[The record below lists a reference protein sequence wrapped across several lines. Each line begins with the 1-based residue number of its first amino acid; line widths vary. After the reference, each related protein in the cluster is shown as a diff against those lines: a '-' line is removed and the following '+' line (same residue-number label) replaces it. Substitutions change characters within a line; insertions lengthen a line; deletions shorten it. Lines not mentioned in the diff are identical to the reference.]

1 MKKSTSL
8 FAITL
13 LSAGLLLGTAQGA
26 DVANGVPPSLTQI
39 QQQWA
44 NVKYQQSGDAQEQAF
59 AELVKTA
66 QAAVQANP
74 GDARYLIWEGIV
86 RATYAGSVGG
96 LDALDEV
103 STAKELFEKALAQDD
118 KALDGSAYTSLGSLY
133 YQVPGWPIGF
143 GSDKKAR
150 EFLLK
155 GLAVNPDGIDS
166 NYFYGDYLL
175 QQKQYKDAIPVLEK
189 ALLAAPRP
197 GREDADAGRR
207 QEIEQALSKARSKV
221 RS

>member
-1 MKKSTSL
+1 MKQSSAL
-8 FAITL
+8 IAITL
-13 LSAGLLLGTAQGA
+13 LTTSLLLGTVRAETA
-26 DVANGVPPSLTQI
+26 ALELSQI

-44 NVKYQQSGDAQEQAF
+44 SAKYQQTGDQQEQTF

-66 QAAVQANP
+66 QAAAKANP
-74 GDARYLIWEGIV
+74 SDARYLIWEGII

-96 LDALDEV
+96 LGALDEV
-103 STAKELFEKALAQDD
+103 ETAKDLFEQALKQDE

-150 EFLLK
+150 EYLLK

-166 NYFYGDYLL
+166 NYFYGDFLL
-175 QQKQYKDAIPVLEK
+175 QQKEYKKAVAVLEK

-207 QEIEQALSKARSKV
+207 QEIEQALGKARSKIK
-221 RS
+221 S

>member
-1 MKKSTSL
+1 MKKSSAL
-8 FAITL
+8 IAMTL
-13 LSAGLLLGTAQGA
+13 LTTSLLLGTVRAETA
-26 DVANGVPPSLTQI
+26 ALELSQI

-44 NVKYQQSGDAQEQAF
+44 SAKYQQTGDQQEQTF

-66 QAAVQANP
+66 QAAAKTNP
-74 GDARYLIWEGIV
+74 NDARYLIWEGII

-103 STAKELFEKALAQDD
+103 ETAKGLFEQALKQDD

-133 YQVPGWPIGF
+133 YQVPGWPLGF

-150 EFLLK
+150 EYLLK

-166 NYFYGDYLL
+166 NYFYGDFLL
-175 QQKQYKDAIPVLEK
+175 QQKEYTKAVAVLEK

-207 QEIEQALSKARSKV
+207 QEIEQALGKARSKIK
-221 RS
+221 S

>member
-1 MKKSTSL
+1 MKKSSAL
-8 FAITL
+8 IAMTL
-13 LSAGLLLGTAQGA
+13 LTTSLLLGTVRAETA
-26 DVANGVPPSLTQI
+26 ALKLSQI

-44 NVKYQQSGDAQEQAF
+44 SAKYQQTGDQQEQTF

-66 QAAVQANP
+66 QAAAKANP
-74 GDARYLIWEGIV
+74 SDARYLIWEGII

-103 STAKELFEKALAQDD
+103 ETAKDLFEQALKQDE

-133 YQVPGWPIGF
+133 YQVPGWPLGF

-150 EFLLK
+150 EYLLK

-166 NYFYGDYLL
+166 NYFYGDFLL
-175 QQKQYKDAIPVLEK
+175 QQKEYTKAVAVLEK

-207 QEIEQALSKARSKV
+207 QEIEQALGKARSKIK
-221 RS
+221 S

>member
-1 MKKSTSL
+1 MKQSSAL
-8 FAITL
+8 IAITL
-13 LSAGLLLGTAQGA
+13 LTTSLLLGTVRAETA
-26 DVANGVPPSLTQI
+26 ALELNQI

-44 NVKYQQSGDAQEQAF
+44 SAKYQQTGDQQEQTF

-66 QAAVQANP
+66 QAAAKANP
-74 GDARYLIWEGIV
+74 NDARYLIWEGII

-103 STAKELFEKALAQDD
+103 ETAKDLFEQALKQDE

-133 YQVPGWPIGF
+133 YQVPGWPLGF

-150 EFLLK
+150 EYLLK

-166 NYFYGDYLL
+166 NYFYGDFLL
-175 QQKQYKDAIPVLEK
+175 QQKEYKKAVAVLEK
-189 ALLAAPRP
+189 ALLAAPRS

-207 QEIEQALSKARSKV
+207 QEIEQALGKARSKIK
-221 RS
+221 S

>member
-1 MKKSTSL
+1 MKQSSAL
-8 FAITL
+8 IAMTL
-13 LSAGLLLGTAQGA
+13 LTTSLLLGTVRAETA
-26 DVANGVPPSLTQI
+26 ALELTQI

-44 NVKYQQSGDAQEQAF
+44 SAKYQQTGDQQEKTF

-66 QAAVQANP
+66 QAAAKANP
-74 GDARYLIWEGIV
+74 SDARYLIWEGII

-103 STAKELFEKALAQDD
+103 ETAKDLFEQALKQDE

-150 EFLLK
+150 EYLLK

-166 NYFYGDYLL
+166 NYFYGDFLL
-175 QQKQYKDAIPVLEK
+175 QQKEYKKAVAVLEK

-207 QEIEQALSKARSKV
+207 QALGKARSKIK
-221 RS
+221 S

>member
-1 MKKSTSL
+1 MKQSSAL
-8 FAITL
+8 IAITL
-13 LSAGLLLGTAQGA
+13 LTTSLLLGTVRAETA
-26 DVANGVPPSLTQI
+26 ALELSQI

-44 NVKYQQSGDAQEQAF
+44 SAKYQQTGDQQEQTF

-66 QAAVQANP
+66 QAAAKANP
-74 GDARYLIWEGIV
+74 SDARYLIWEGII

-103 STAKELFEKALAQDD
+103 ETAKDLFEQALKQDE

-150 EFLLK
+150 EYLLK

-166 NYFYGDYLL
+166 NYFYGDFLL
-175 QQKQYKDAIPVLEK
+175 QQKEYKKAVAVLEK

-207 QEIEQALSKARSKV
+207 QEIEQALGKARSKIK
-221 RS
+221 S

>member
-1 MKKSTSL
+1 MKQSSAL
-8 FAITL
+8 IAITL
-13 LSAGLLLGTAQGA
+13 LTTSLLLGSVRAETAA
-26 DVANGVPPSLTQI
+26 LELTQI

-44 NVKYQQSGDAQEQAF
+44 SAKYQQTGDQQEQTF

-66 QAAVQANP
+66 QAAAKANP
-74 GDARYLIWEGIV
+74 NDARYLIWEGII

-103 STAKELFEKALAQDD
+103 ETAKDLFEQALKQDE

-150 EFLLK
+150 EYLLK

-166 NYFYGDYLL
+166 NYFYGDFLL
-175 QQKQYKDAIPVLEK
+175 QQKEYKKAVAVLEK

-207 QEIEQALSKARSKV
+207 QEIEQALGKARSKIK
-221 RS
+221 S

>member
-1 MKKSTSL
+1 MKQSSAL
-8 FAITL
+8 IAMTL
-13 LSAGLLLGTAQGA
+13 LTTSLLLGTVRAETA
-26 DVANGVPPSLTQI
+26 ALELTQI

-44 NVKYQQSGDAQEQAF
+44 SAKYQQTGDQQEKTF

-66 QAAVQANP
+66 QAAAKANP
-74 GDARYLIWEGIV
+74 SDARYLIWEGII

-103 STAKELFEKALAQDD
+103 ETAKDLFEQALKQDE

-150 EFLLK
+150 EYLLK

-166 NYFYGDYLL
+166 NYFYGDFLL
-175 QQKQYKDAIPVLEK
+175 QQKEYKKAVAVLEK
-189 ALLAAPRP
+189 ALLAAPRS
-197 GREDADAGRR
+197 GRADADAGRR
-207 QEIEQALSKARSKV
+207 QEIEQALGKARSKIK
-221 RS
+221 S

>member
-1 MKKSTSL
+1 MNKSSAL
-8 FAITL
+8 IAITL
-13 LSAGLLLGTAQGA
+13 LTTSLLLGTVRAETA
-26 DVANGVPPSLTQI
+26 ALELSQI

-44 NVKYQQSGDAQEQAF
+44 SAKYQQTGDQQEQTF
-59 AELVKTA
+59 AELVKAA
-66 QAAVQANP
+66 QAAAKANP
-74 GDARYLIWEGIV
+74 SDARYLIWEGII

-103 STAKELFEKALAQDD
+103 ETAKDLFEQALKQDE

-150 EFLLK
+150 EYLLK

-166 NYFYGDYLL
+166 NYFYGDFLL
-175 QQKQYKDAIPVLEK
+175 QQKEYKKAVAVLEK

-197 GREDADAGRR
+197 GREEADAGRR
-207 QEIEQALSKARSKV
+207 QEIEQALGKARSKIK
-221 RS
+221 S

>member
-1 MKKSTSL
+1 MKQSSAL
-8 FAITL
+8 IAITL
-13 LSAGLLLGTAQGA
+13 LTTSLLLGSVRAETAA
-26 DVANGVPPSLTQI
+26 LELSQI

-44 NVKYQQSGDAQEQAF
+44 SAKYQQTGDQQEQTF

-66 QAAVQANP
+66 QAAAKANP
-74 GDARYLIWEGIV
+74 NDARYLIWEGII

-103 STAKELFEKALAQDD
+103 ETAKDLFEQALKQDE

-150 EFLLK
+150 EYLLK

-166 NYFYGDYLL
+166 NYFYGDFLL
-175 QQKQYKDAIPVLEK
+175 QQKEYKKAVAVLEK

-207 QEIEQALSKARSKV
+207 QEIEQALGKARSKIK
-221 RS
+221 S

>member
-1 MKKSTSL
+1 MKKSAL

-13 LSAGLLLGTAQGA
+13 LSASLLLGTAQA
-26 DVANGVPPSLTQI
+26 TEASAEVPQGLSQI

-44 NVKYQQSGDAQEQAF
+44 TVKYQQTGDAQEQAF
-59 AELVKTA
+59 AELVKAA
-66 QAAVQANP
+66 QSAVQANP

-103 STAKELFEKALAQDD
+103 ETAKELFEKALAQDD

-150 EFLLK
+150 EYLLK
-155 GLAVNPDGIDS
+155 GLAVNPNGIDS
-166 NYFYGDYLL
+166 NYFYGDFLL
-175 QQKQYKDAIPVLEK
+175 QQKKYSDAIPVLEK
-189 ALLAAPRP
+189 ALLAAPRQ
-197 GREDADAGRR
+197 GREEADAGRR
-207 QEIEQALSKARSKV
+207 QEIEQALNKARAKIKS
-221 RS
+221 

>member
-1 MKKSTSL
+1 MKHSSAL
-8 FAITL
+8 IAITL
-13 LSAGLLLGTAQGA
+13 FTTSLLLGRVQAET
-26 DVANGVPPSLTQI
+26 STLELSQI

-44 NVKYQQSGDAQEQAF
+44 SAKYQQSGEQQEQTF
-59 AELVKTA
+59 AELVKSA
-66 QAAVQANP
+66 QAAVKANP
-74 GDARYLIWEGIV
+74 SDARYLIWEGII

-103 STAKELFEKALAQDD
+103 ETAKDLFEQALKQDE

-150 EFLLK
+150 EYLLK

-166 NYFYGDYLL
+166 NYFYGDFLL
-175 QQKQYKDAIPVLEK
+175 QQKEYTKAVAVLEK

-207 QEIEQALSKARSKV
+207 QEIEQALGKARSKIK
-221 RS
+221 S

>member
-1 MKKSTSL
+1 MKKSSAL
-8 FAITL
+8 IAMTL
-13 LSAGLLLGTAQGA
+13 LTTSLLLGTVQAEPA
-26 DVANGVPPSLTQI
+26 ALELSQI

-44 NVKYQQSGDAQEQAF
+44 SAKYQQTGDQQEHTF

-66 QAAVQANP
+66 QAAAKAHP
-74 GDARYLIWEGIV
+74 SDARYLIWEGII

-103 STAKELFEKALAQDD
+103 EAAKTLFEQALKQDE

-150 EFLLK
+150 EYLLK

-166 NYFYGDYLL
+166 NYFYGDFLL
-175 QQKQYKDAIPVLEK
+175 QQKDYKKAVEVLEK

-207 QEIEQALSKARSKV
+207 QEIEQALGKARSKIK
-221 RS
+221 S

>member
-1 MKKSTSL
+1 MKQSSAL
-8 FAITL
+8 IAITL
-13 LSAGLLLGTAQGA
+13 LTTSLLLGKVRAETAA
-26 DVANGVPPSLTQI
+26 LELSQI

-44 NVKYQQSGDAQEQAF
+44 SAKYQQTGDQQEQTF
-59 AELVKTA
+59 AELVKAA
-66 QAAVQANP
+66 QAAAKANP
-74 GDARYLIWEGIV
+74 SDARYLIWEGII

-103 STAKELFEKALAQDD
+103 ETAKDLFEQALKQDE

-150 EFLLK
+150 EYLLK

-166 NYFYGDYLL
+166 NYFYGDFLL
-175 QQKQYKDAIPVLEK
+175 QQKDYKKAVEVLEK

-207 QEIEQALSKARSKV
+207 QEIEQALGKARSKIK
-221 RS
+221 S

>member
-1 MKKSTSL
+1 MKKSSAL
-8 FAITL
+8 IAMTL
-13 LSAGLLLGTAQGA
+13 LTTSLLLGIVRAETAA
-26 DVANGVPPSLTQI
+26 LELSQI

-44 NVKYQQSGDAQEQAF
+44 SAKYQQTGDQQEQTF

-66 QAAVQANP
+66 QAAAKANP
-74 GDARYLIWEGIV
+74 NDARYLIWEGII

-103 STAKELFEKALAQDD
+103 ETAKGLFEQALKQDD

-133 YQVPGWPIGF
+133 YQVPGWPLGF

-150 EFLLK
+150 EYLLK

-166 NYFYGDYLL
+166 NYFYGDFLL
-175 QQKQYKDAIPVLEK
+175 QQKEYTKAVAVLEK
-189 ALLAAPRP
+189 ALLAAPRS

-207 QEIEQALSKARSKV
+207 QEIEQALGKARSKIK
-221 RS
+221 S

>member
-1 MKKSTSL
+1 MKKSSAL
-8 FAITL
+8 IAMTL
-13 LSAGLLLGTAQGA
+13 LTTSLLLGTVRAETA
-26 DVANGVPPSLTQI
+26 ALELSQI

-44 NVKYQQSGDAQEQAF
+44 SAKYQQTGDQQEQTF

-66 QAAVQANP
+66 QAAAKANP
-74 GDARYLIWEGIV
+74 NDARYLIWEGII

-103 STAKELFEKALAQDD
+103 ETAKDLFEQALKQDD

-133 YQVPGWPIGF
+133 YQVPGWPLGF

-150 EFLLK
+150 EYLLK

-166 NYFYGDYLL
+166 NYFYGDFLL
-175 QQKQYKDAIPVLEK
+175 QQKEYKKAVAVLEK
-189 ALLAAPRP
+189 ALLAAPRS

-207 QEIEQALSKARSKV
+207 QEIEQALGKARSKIK
-221 RS
+221 S